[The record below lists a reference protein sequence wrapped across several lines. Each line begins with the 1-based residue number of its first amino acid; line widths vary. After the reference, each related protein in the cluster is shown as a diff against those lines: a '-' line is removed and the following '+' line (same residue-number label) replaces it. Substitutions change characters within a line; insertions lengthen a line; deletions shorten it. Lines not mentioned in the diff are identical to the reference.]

1 MFFFAKQRILI
12 WSLVFFI
19 FLFIPIFTGKG
30 FALSVFIQM
39 AIAIIFALS
48 YNMLLGQ
55 TGLLSFGHAVYYG
68 MGAFI
73 VAHTINFINAK
84 VIWMPIALTPLIGG
98 IFGLFLGFIIGV
110 VTTRKP
116 GTPFAMI
123 SLGIAEMFAAS
134 ALMFTTFFGGEGGI
148 STDRTSGGPIF
159 GISMGSQLHVYY
171 VVAFWCFVS
180 IFLMYLITKTPLGK
194 MANAVRDNP
203 ERVKFIGYNPTTIRW
218 MMLTLSGF
226 FAGIAGGLY
235 IINYEIVTAE
245 ALGIMASGNVVLM
258 TFIGGIS
265 NFWGPIIGA
274 ILVTFLQSAL
284 SSFTHAWLLYF
295 GLLFLIIILFS
306 PGGIAN
312 IIVLHKP
319 ILEKKL
325 VKEIVPSYSF
335 FIISLLVFLFGF
347 IGLIEMLYKME
358 GLASGGLV
366 NIFGFK
372 VNPFSIIPWVIFLIA
387 TIFGAFS
394 LRKTYFNILVVWK
407 NLRVKLQS

>member
-1 MFFFAKQRILI
+1 
-12 WSLVFFI
+12 
-19 FLFIPIFTGKG
+19 
-30 FALSVFIQM
+30 
-39 AIAIIFALS
+39 
-48 YNMLLGQ
+48 
-55 TGLLSFGHAVYYG
+55 
-68 MGAFI
+68 
-73 VAHTINFINAK
+73 
-84 VIWMPIALTPLIGG
+84 
-98 IFGLFLGFIIGV
+98 
-110 VTTRKP
+110 
-116 GTPFAMI
+116 
-123 SLGIAEMFAAS
+123 
-134 ALMFTTFFGGEGGI
+134 
-148 STDRTSGGPIF
+148 
-159 GISMGSQLHVYY
+159 MGSQLHVYY

-180 IFLMYLITKTPLGK
+180 ILLMYLITKTPLGK

-325 VKEIVPSYSF
+325 VKEIIPSYSF